1 MNIENENGTT
11 VQVRSTDFKPRRN
24 LTNWLIGKPLNT
36 ADAPHQ
42 TIGKLIGLAVF
53 SSDALSSV
61 AYGPQELM
69 MMLAAAGMVSLQY
82 SLPLVLCIVALLA
95 ILTISYE
102 QTIHAYPNGGGS
114 YIVSRDNLGILPAQI
129 AGAAL
134 LTDYILTVAVSI
146 SSSVAQIAS
155 AFPGLY
161 RWRVELAIF
170 FIMLIMIIN
179 LRGVKES
186 GVTFAIPTYFFIVM
200 MYITIIVG
208 LVRYFAG
215 TLGIVTNPP
224 ELTILAEPQ
233 ALGLFL
239 LLKAFASGTA
249 SVTGVE
255 AISDGITAFRQ
266 PRSKNAGTTL
276 IFMALILG
284 SMLIGVTFLSQQ
296 VSAVPS
302 EHETLVSQISRTVF
316 DGRGILYLMTIVGTT
331 VILVMA
337 ANTAFADFPRLG
349 AITAKDGF
357 LPRQLTYRGS
367 RLVYS
372 RGIMALAILASLLI
386 IIFKANV
393 SGLIPLYAIG
403 VFLSFTLSQSGMA
416 HRWWKSGHLKPGE
429 EKVEPGSVI
438 KFEKNWMV
446 KMVINGFGAV
456 VTFFVTI
463 IFAVTK
469 FADGAWVV
477 VILLPVLVVIFFSIH
492 RHYQNL
498 AAHLTLETYAGHH
511 HIGRHRVILP
521 IASVHQGTL
530 KALKYAESLSKDIT
544 AVHVSIDEDE
554 ALKLQNKWEIWGDG
568 IRLVILES
576 PYRLMIEPLIDY
588 VSEISSN
595 RLENEMITIVIPQFI
610 PRRFWTNALHMR
622 TADTLRKILMGQKDI
637 VIVEVPYQV
646 D

>member
-1 MNIENENGTT
+1 
-11 VQVRSTDFKPRRN
+11 
-24 LTNWLIGKPLNT
+24 
-36 ADAPHQ
+36 
-42 TIGKLIGLAVF
+42 
-53 SSDALSSV
+53 
-61 AYGPQELM
+61 
-69 MMLAAAGMVSLQY
+69 
-82 SLPLVLCIVALLA
+82 
-95 ILTISYE
+95 
-102 QTIHAYPNGGGS
+102 
-114 YIVSRDNLGILPAQI
+114 
-129 AGAAL
+129 
-134 LTDYILTVAVSI
+134 
-146 SSSVAQIAS
+146 
-155 AFPGLY
+155 
-161 RWRVELAIF
+161 
-170 FIMLIMIIN
+170 
-179 LRGVKES
+179 
-186 GVTFAIPTYFFIVM
+186 
-200 MYITIIVG
+200 
-208 LVRYFAG
+208 
-215 TLGIVTNPP
+215 
-224 ELTILAEPQ
+224 
-233 ALGLFL
+233 LFL

-255 AISDGITAFRQ
+255 AISDGITAFRE
-266 PRSKNAGTTL
+266 PRSKNAGATL

-284 SMLIGVTFLSQQ
+284 SMLIGVTFLAGQ

-316 DGRGILYLMTIVGTT
+316 DGRGFLYLLTIIGTT

-372 RGIMALAILASLLI
+372 RGIMALAFLASMLI
-386 IIFKANV
+386 IIFRANV

-416 HRWWKSGHLKPGE
+416 HRWWKSGHLKPGQ
-429 EKVEPGSVI
+429 EKVEQGSVVKYEKSWMI
-438 KFEKNWMV
+438 KM
-446 KMVINGFGAV
+446 MINGFGAV

-477 VILLPVLVVIFFSIH
+477 VILLPILVVVFFSIH

-498 AAHLTLETYAGHH
+498 AGYLTLEKYTGQH
-511 HIGRHRVILP
+511 HIGRHRVIVP

-530 KALKYAESLSKDIT
+530 KALKYAESLSKDVT
-544 AVHVSIDEDE
+544 AVHVSIDDE
-554 ALKLQNKWEIWGDG
+554 EAIKLQNKWENWGDG
-568 IRLVILES
+568 VRLVILES

-588 VSEISSN
+588 VNELSIN

-622 TADTLRKILMGQKDI
+622 TADTLRKVLMGQKDI